1 MAEETGQER
10 TEDPTGKRLSD
21 ARQKGQVA
29 RSKELSTFII
39 LIVGSVAIFLFGN
52 RGVTG
57 LGQLMRGQ
65 FKLDRTDIFDKSSLI
80 QHFGG
85 VMQQAIEVV
94 WPFLLL
100 MVIASFVGPLS
111 ISGWLFSLSSMQPK
125 LEKFDPIKGLG
136 KMFGVRSL
144 VELLKSIVKI
154 LLLFGVTATLFTQS
168 ISDFVGLS
176 GEPLHLA
183 ITHGGHLIGFSFFIL
198 CATVGLIAIIDVP
211 FQLWDFKRN
220 MKMTLQEVKDEM
232 KDSEGQPEVKNRIR
246 SLQMELAQG
255 RMMDE
260 VPKADVIVT
269 NPTHYAVALKYD
281 QQSADAPK
289 VVAKGMN
296 LVAAHIR
303 NLANGSRV
311 PIISAPPLARALYF
325 STELDTEIPNGLFLA
340 VAQVLAY
347 VYQLKS
353 ARIAGNEAPEM
364 PRDLPIPDEY
374 KVGAKN

>member
-260 VPKADVIVT
+260 VPNADVIVT